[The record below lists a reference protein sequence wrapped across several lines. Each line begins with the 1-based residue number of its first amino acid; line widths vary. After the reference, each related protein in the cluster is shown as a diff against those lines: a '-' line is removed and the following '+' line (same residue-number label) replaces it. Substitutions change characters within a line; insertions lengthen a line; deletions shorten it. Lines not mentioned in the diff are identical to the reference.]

1 MGERLYED
9 ESAVAFADINP
20 QAPVHIL
27 VIPKVHIESLTAVED
42 ENLIGH
48 LMLVV
53 KKLAQERGLSGYRVV
68 INTGDDAGQTVRD
81 LIRNVFSALARRG
94 RCRAGEGGRTCP
106 KLRWGKTNPSIVP
119 CAALNVSVKRLVSWL
134 RRAGES
140 ITKNQV

>member
-1 MGERLYED
+1 MSAQCLFCRIANGEVGELIYED
-9 ESAVAFADINP
+9 ARSVAFADINP

-68 INTGDDAGQTVRD
+68 INTGDDAGQTVRH
-81 LIRNVFSALARRG
+81 LHIHLL
-94 RCRAGEGGRTCP
+94 GGRTFGWP
-106 KLRWGKTNPSIVP
+106 P
-119 CAALNVSVKRLVSWL
+119 A
-134 RRAGES
+134 
-140 ITKNQV
+140 

>member
-1 MGERLYED
+1 MSEQCVFCRIANGQMGERLYED

-68 INTGDDAGQTVRD
+68 INTGDDAGQTVRH
-81 LIRNVFSALARRG
+81 LHIHLL
-94 RCRAGEGGRTCP
+94 GGRTFGWP
-106 KLRWGKTNPSIVP
+106 P
-119 CAALNVSVKRLVSWL
+119 A
-134 RRAGES
+134 
-140 ITKNQV
+140 